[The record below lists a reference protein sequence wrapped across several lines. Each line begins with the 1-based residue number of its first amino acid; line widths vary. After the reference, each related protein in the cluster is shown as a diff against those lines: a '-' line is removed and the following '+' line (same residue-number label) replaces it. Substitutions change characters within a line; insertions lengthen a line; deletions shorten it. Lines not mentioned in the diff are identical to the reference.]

1 LKINLLSAANAK
13 DNAQKNFTPLVKFI
27 STFAI
32 IVKQSGILE
41 LQKNLQMNKNNK
53 KLLDSFKIVFCERC
67 DKPAIRQ
74 FTKIDFNS
82 TYIFYHCTI
91 CANNFIVLQMAD
103 INKAETYD
111 YNKNQYYNIDSL
123 FEH

>member
-1 LKINLLSAANAK
+1 
-13 DNAQKNFTPLVKFI
+13 
-27 STFAI
+27 
-32 IVKQSGILE
+32 
-41 LQKNLQMNKNNK
+41 MNKNNK

-82 TYIFYHCTI
+82 TYIFYHCTT

-103 INKAETYD
+103 INKGETYD